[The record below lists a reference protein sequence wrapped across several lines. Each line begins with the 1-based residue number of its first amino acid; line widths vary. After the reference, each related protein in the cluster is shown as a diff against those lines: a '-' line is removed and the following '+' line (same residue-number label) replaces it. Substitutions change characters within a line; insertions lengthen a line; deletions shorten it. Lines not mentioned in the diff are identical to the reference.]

1 MSKSLVL
8 GNGSILLCYDS
19 RAQVRDLY
27 FPYVGLENHVGRGSI
42 HRIGVYSEGRT
53 YWFSDP
59 SWNIKIDYAT
69 ETLAADIKA
78 HNEKIGV
85 ELHFSDVVYNE
96 KNIYLRKVE
105 ILNLRDDAREIIV
118 FFNQEF
124 QIAETNY
131 AATAYYDPKLKAV
144 IHYRGRRVFL
154 VGGEIEHKQFDDYS
168 VGIFGADGKE
178 GTWRDAEDGILSKNP
193 IEHGSVDSTIA
204 FHAQIGGKGRAECT
218 YWLIVA
224 ETIDKAGVLQEYVRI
239 KTADHLI
246 KTTRDFW
253 RAWVNK
259 RNFTFHKLSKEVVN
273 LFKKSLFIIR
283 THADKH
289 GSIIASG
296 DWDMFQYGKDT
307 YAYMWPRDGALTAL
321 SLDKAGYFDTATRFF
336 SFCNE
341 VISREGFLS
350 HKFRSDKALGSS
362 WHPWFKDGKP
372 QYAIQEDESALV
384 LFALWEHYR
393 ITKDLEFIEDIYNSF
408 IKRTAEFLMRF
419 RERKTGLPA
428 PSYDLWE
435 EKFGISTFTASA
447 VYGALKAAARFAE
460 LLGKH
465 DEAREYESG
474 AEAIQRAILKFLW
487 SEEDKC
493 FYKHINVK
501 DEVITADRTVDA
513 SSAYG
518 IFRFG
523 VLSVNDDRLV
533 TAVRTTRE
541 KLRAKD
547 GFGIARYTGDMYHRM
562 ESRSPGNPWFICA
575 LWFLQYD
582 IARAKNEDELT
593 RVIEGFEWVRAHA
606 LPSGVLSEQV
616 HPETGAQLSV
626 APLTWSHAEFVYT
639 VIYYLEKLQEL
650 GICEMCYPIKE

>member
-27 FPYVGLENHVGRGSI
+27 FPYVGLENHVGRGTI
-42 HRIGVYSEGRT
+42 HRIGVFADGRMS
-53 YWFSDP
+53 WFENSA
-59 SWNIKIDYAT
+59 WNISIDYAK
-69 ETLAADIKA
+69 ETLAAEITARNDA
-78 HNEKIGV
+78 IGV
-85 ELHFSDVVYNE
+85 ALSFSDAVYNE
-96 KNIYLRKVE
+96 KNVFIRKVE
-105 ILNLRDDAREIIV
+105 IKNLRDDSREIIL

-124 QIAETNY
+124 QIGETNY

-144 IHYRGRRVFL
+144 VHYRGRRVFL

-168 VGIFGADGKE
+168 VGVFNADGKE

-204 FHAQIGGKGRAECT
+204 FHAQVSGRGTMECV
-218 YWLIVA
+218 YWLIAA

-239 KTADHLI
+239 KTPDHLI

-259 RNFTFHKLSKEVVN
+259 RNFTFYGLSNEIVG

-321 SLDKAGYFDTATRFF
+321 SLDKAGYFDIATRFF
-336 SFCNE
+336 TFCNE
-341 VISREGFLS
+341 VISREGYLS
-350 HKFRSDKALGSS
+350 HKYRSDKSLGSS
-362 WHPWFKDGKP
+362 WHPWFKDGKL

-408 IKRTAEFLMRF
+408 IKRTAEFLVRF
-419 RERKTGLPA
+419 REKKTGLPA

-435 EKFGISTFTASA
+435 EKFGISTFTTSA
-447 VYGALKAAARFAE
+447 VFGALMAATRFAE

-465 DEAREYESG
+465 DDAREYSSA
-474 AEAIQRAILKFLW
+474 AEAIERAILKYLW

-493 FYKHINVK
+493 FYKLINVK
-501 DEVITADRTVDA
+501 DETITYDRTVDA
-513 SSAYG
+513 SSAYA

-523 VLSVNDDRLV
+523 VLPSDSEKLTV
-533 TAVRTTRE
+533 AMETTRS
-541 KLRAKD
+541 KLSVKD
-547 GFGIARYTGDMYHRM
+547 GFGIARYSDDKYH
-562 ESRSPGNPWFICA
+562 SVSGGAAGNPWFITA

-582 IARAKNEDELT
+582 IARAKNEKDLE
-593 RVIEGFEWVRAHA
+593 RAIKGFEWVRAHA
-606 LPSGVLSEQV
+606 LPSGILSEQI
-616 HPETGAQLSV
+616 HPYTGAQLSV
-626 APLTWSHAEFVYT
+626 APLIWSHAEFVYT
-639 VIYYLEKLQEL
+639 VIYYLEKLEEL
-650 GICEMCYPIKE
+650 GICDMCYPIKE

>member
-8 GNGSILLCYDS
+8 GNGSMLICYDD

-27 FPYVGLENHVGRGSI
+27 YPYVGIENHVGRGTI
-42 HRIGVYSEGRT
+42 HRLGVFADGKMF
-53 YWFSDP
+53 WFTDS
-59 SWNIKIDYAT
+59 SWKIKIDYVK
-69 ETLAADIKA
+69 ETLAAEIHA
-78 HNEKIGV
+78 RNEIAGV
-85 ELHFSDVVYNE
+85 ELVFVDAVYNE
-96 KNIYLRKVE
+96 KNVFIRRVE
-105 ILNLRDDAREIIV
+105 IKNLRDDAREIV
-118 FFNQEF
+118 LFFNQEF

-168 VGIFGADGKE
+168 VGVFNADGKE
-178 GTWRDAEDGILSKNP
+178 GTWRDAEDGVLSKNP
-193 IEHGSVDSTIA
+193 IEHGSVDSTIS
-204 FHAQIGGKGRAECT
+204 FHAQVSGKGKMECF
-218 YWLIVA
+218 YWLVAA
-224 ETIDKAGVLQEYVRI
+224 ETIEKAAVLQEYVRI
-239 KTADHLI
+239 KTPDHVI
-246 KTTRDFW
+246 KSTRDFW

-259 RNFTFHKLSKEVVN
+259 RDFTFHGLAKPVVE

-307 YAYMWPRDGALTAL
+307 YAYMWPRDGALVAL
-321 SLDKAGYFDTATRFF
+321 ALDKAGYFDTATRFF

-341 VISREGFLS
+341 VISREGYLF
-350 HKFRSDKALGSS
+350 HKYRSDKSLGSS

-408 IKRTAEFLMRF
+408 IKRTAEFLVRF

-428 PSYDLWE
+428 ASYDLWE
-435 EKFGISTFTASA
+435 EKFGISTFTASS
-447 VYGALKAAARFAE
+447 VYGALEAAARFAE
-460 LLGKH
+460 LLGKQ
-465 DEAREYESG
+465 DDAREYHG
-474 AEAIQRAILKFLW
+474 AAEVVQRAILKYLW
-487 SEEDKC
+487 NADEKS

-501 DEVITADRTVDA
+501 DDIITMDRTIDS

-518 IFRFG
+518 VFRFG
-523 VLSVNDDRLV
+523 VVSPTDERLLK
-533 TAVRTTRE
+533 AIKTTRAA
-541 KLRAKD
+541 LQGSD
-547 GFGIARYTGDMYHRM
+547 GFGVARYAGDMYHRT
-562 ESRSPGNPWFICA
+562 ESNSPGNPWFICA
-575 LWFLQYD
+575 LWFLQHD
-582 IARAKNEDELT
+582 IAVAKNEKDLA
-593 RVIEGFEWVRAHA
+593 RAIKGLEWVCEHA
-606 LPSGVLSEQV
+606 LPSGILSEQL
-616 HPETGAQLSV
+616 HPETGHQLSV
-626 APLTWSHAEFVYT
+626 APLTWSHSEFVFT
-639 VIYYLEKLQEL
+639 VICYLEKLEDL